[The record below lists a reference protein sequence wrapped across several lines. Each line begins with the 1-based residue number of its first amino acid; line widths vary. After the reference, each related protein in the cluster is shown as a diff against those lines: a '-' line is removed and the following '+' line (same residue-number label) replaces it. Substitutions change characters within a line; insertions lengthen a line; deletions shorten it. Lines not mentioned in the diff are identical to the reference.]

1 MAIISSYPYDV
12 TIQDNDAWIGTDSI
26 NRQTKQYTAN
36 SIAKYLNINGKLS
49 VGGQMVYG
57 FSSVPLGGTGT
68 FSLPNGGGSS
78 AFSAIN
84 SIKISILEKSGQ
96 NVVPFISY
104 LVGSEILI
112 NAQDEAGSFGHY
124 GITSYIVDPDN
135 SGFYIMGLSYIGGNG
150 NITSDKLYDIVN
162 FTKSTT
168 AEVEAVNSGL
178 GINITG
184 TTKQPVVNI
193 DYSGSNNFIEIAPEI
208 TSVDPTIYSPELLVS
223 KSNPGEP
230 VSEVKKIKVSNITL
244 DKLGNPSSS
253 ISLNNFNI
261 NNLAA
266 PINDDQAVNR
276 GYLNS
281 ALTGYVQSVTGGDGV
296 SVTGSSA
303 TPAVAVDYSA
313 GVDNLIQS
321 ATATTNISVDS
332 NFGPYILKSEDN
344 PSVANGV
351 VEKIRL
357 NDISLS
363 SFDSPT
369 YNLSLNNKKITLL
382 GSPSTSTDAA
392 NKAYVDSETSLRVQS
407 VTGGNGI
414 SVTGSSTT
422 PTVAVDYS
430 EGADNLIQAATAT
443 NNVALGTVGDYILKS
458 KSNPYGTNQAVEKI
472 RLSDITLSAFASPT
486 LDFSFGSKK
495 ITNLNS
501 PSSSTDAANKA
512 YVDAAIVGGLFYQ
525 GGYNASTNT
534 PVIDTSGTLSI
545 TSLGSGGGPLTGTF
559 PATTT
564 SGSGSG
570 MTIYVQLNSAGNIT
584 TARVVDR
591 GSGYTVGSTV
601 SVADAI
607 SGHTGSYFTI
617 QNIPLASVKKGFT
630 YTVTADGTFFG
641 EQLRIGDVLIAESND
656 PSSIDDWTT
665 VQNNIDIA
673 SATQVGIGNVV
684 AGDAASVAYSNG
696 TATVSVEDST
706 ASNKGAVIVS
716 PGEAMNV
723 AYSNGTATVSV
734 EDSTAS
740 NKGAVIVAGGTNI
753 SVAYV
758 NGTATVTNTYTSP
771 TSSASGSIAAGQTSA
786 TVTHNFGTK
795 NVVVLTTKAS
805 GDQVYCDV
813 YKTTNTVVV
822 SINSGASQGSAVSIK
837 VYKIT

>member
-1 MAIISSYPYDV
+1 MAIISSYPYDI

-150 NITSDKLYDIVN
+150 NVTSDKLYDIVN

-230 VSEVKKIKVSNITL
+230 VSEVRKIKVSNITL

-281 ALTGYVQSVTGGDGV
+281 ALTGYVQSVTGGDGI

-303 TPAVAVDYSA
+303 TPAVAIDYSA
-313 GVDNLIQS
+313 GADNLIQS
-321 ATATTNISVDS
+321 ATATTSISTDS

-344 PSVANGV
+344 PGVSNGV

-363 SFDSPT
+363 SFDTPV

-382 GSPSTSTDAA
+382 DSPS
-392 NKAYVDSETSLRVQS
+392 
-407 VTGGNGI
+407 I
-414 SVTGSSTT
+414 
-422 PTVAVDYS
+422 
-430 EGADNLIQAATAT
+430 
-443 NNVALGTVGDYILKS
+443 
-458 KSNPYGTNQAVEKI
+458 
-472 RLSDITLSAFASPT
+472 
-486 LDFSFGSKK
+486 
-495 ITNLNS
+495 
-501 PSSSTDAANKA
+501 STDAANKA
-512 YVDAAIVGGLFYQ
+512 YVDAAVVGGLFYQ
-525 GGYNASTNT
+525 GGYNAT
-534 PVIDTSGTLSI
+534 
-545 TSLGSGGGPLTGTF
+545 
-559 PATTT
+559 
-564 SGSGSG
+564 
-570 MTIYVQLNSAGNIT
+570 GNIPNL
-584 TARVVDR
+584 TA
-591 GSGYTVGSTV
+591 SPNS
-601 SVADAI
+601 I
-607 SGHTGSYFTI
+607 
-617 QNIPLASVKKGFT
+617 LKGWT

-656 PSSIDDWTT
+656 PSSIADWTT

-684 AGDAASVAYSNG
+684 AGDAASVAYSSG

-734 EDSTAS
+734 EDSTAT
-740 NKGAVIVAGGTNI
+740 NKGAVIITGGTNV
-753 SVAYV
+753 SVAYS
-758 NGTATVTNTYTSP
+758 NGTATINNTATSP
-771 TSSASGSIAAGQTSA
+771 ASSASGTISVGQTSG
-786 TVTHNFGTK
+786 TVTHAFGT
-795 NVVVLTTKAS
+795 NVMVQTYKAS
-805 GDQVYCDV
+805 GETVFCEIDRTA
-813 YKTTNTVVV
+813 TTVTATIGS
-822 SINSGASQGSAVSIK
+822 SISSDINILVH
-837 VYKIT
+837 KIT

>member
-57 FSSVPLGGTGT
+57 FSSLPLGGTGT

-78 AFSAIN
+78 AYSAIN

-96 NVVPFISY
+96 NVVPFVSY

-124 GITSYIVDPDN
+124 GVTSYVVDPDD

-150 NITSDKLYDIVN
+150 NVTSDKLYDIVN

-168 AEVEAVNSGL
+168 AEVEAVNGGL
-178 GINITG
+178 GIDITG

-281 ALTGYVQSVTGGDGV
+281 ALTGYVQSVTSGNGV
-296 SVTGSSA
+296 TITGSSA
-303 TPAVAVDYSA
+303 TPTLAVDYSTGA
-313 GVDNLIQS
+313 DNLIQS
-321 ATATTNISVDS
+321 APTTTSFNLAE
-332 NFGPYILKSEDN
+332 PY
-344 PSVANGV
+344 A
-351 VEKIRL
+351 
-357 NDISLS
+357 
-363 SFDSPT
+363 
-369 YNLSLNNKKITLL
+369 
-382 GSPSTSTDAA
+382 
-392 NKAYVDSETSLRVQS
+392 
-407 VTGGNGI
+407 
-414 SVTGSSTT
+414 
-422 PTVAVDYS
+422 
-430 EGADNLIQAATAT
+430 
-443 NNVALGTVGDYILKS
+443 DYILKS
-458 KSNPYGTNQAVEKI
+458 AANPGVTNGAVEKI
-472 RLSDITLSAFASPT
+472 RSSDIPLNAFGEATGTLSM
-486 LDFSFGSKK
+486 GNRRIK
-495 ITNLNS
+495 NLGT
-501 PSSSTDAANKA
+501 PIDSTDTASKA
-512 YVDAAIVGGLFYQ
+512 YVDAAVVGGLFYQ
-525 GGYNASTNT
+525 GSYNASTNT
-534 PVIDTSGTLSI
+534 PDLDRDAVVKTVGI
-545 TSLGSGGGPLTGTF
+545 TSMGSGGGPL
-559 PATTT
+559 
-564 SGSGSG
+564 
-570 MTIYVQLNSAGNIT
+570 
-584 TARVVDR
+584 
-591 GSGYTVGSTV
+591 GSTV
-601 SVADAI
+601 VNTFATTGTGQGLTLNIELNPAGNVISATVANGGTGYATGDTI
-607 SGHTGSYFTI
+607 GLTGLSGHSGSVISIATIATTGS
-617 QNIPLASVKKGFT
+617 PAASIGIKKGWT
-630 YTVTADGTFFG
+630 YTVVADGDFYG
-641 EQLRIGDVLIAESND
+641 EQVRIGDVLIAESDD
-656 PSSIDDWTT
+656 PGDLVNWTT
-665 VQNNIDIA
+665 VQNNIDLA
-673 SATQVGIGNVV
+673 SSTQVGIGNVL
-684 AGDAASVAYSNG
+684 A
-696 TATVSVEDST
+696 
-706 ASNKGAVIVS
+706 
-716 PGEAMNV
+716 GEAVDVTYN
-723 AYSNGTATVSV
+723 AGSATVSV

-771 TSSASGSIAAGQTSA
+771 INSAGGSIAAGQTSA

-795 NVVVLTTKAS
+795 NVVVETTKAN

-813 YKTTNTVVV
+813 NKTTNTVVV
-822 SINSGASQGSAVSIK
+822 SINSGASQGSAVNIK
-837 VYKIT
+837 VYKII